1 MKRLSPREKRLVGAA
16 GAAVAAF
23 ILIRFAVGPLLAYHS
38 RLREE
43 IPAMRRG
50 LIAARRCAAR
60 FAALRNE
67 VGAVQAR
74 LADRKKEF
82 NPYTSLSE
90 MARREGLSTEEIVME
105 KKPLDENFQEET
117 AKVTLRR
124 VPLDKLVGYLYNIET
139 SPDLMTVKVLSVAAD
154 SGDALLLD
162 ASLDASTIT
171 PAEKR
176 ETPAEKKAPAKKPR
190 ARKR

>member
-105 KKPLDENFQEET
+105 KKPLDEKSPADYGADVKPRLKVLKTEEPSGRK
-117 AKVTLRR
+117 AGVKVAS
-124 VPLDKLVGYLYNIET
+124 VAELVGKLKNEAG
-139 SPDLMTVKVLSVAAD
+139 VL
-154 SGDALLLD
+154 
-162 ASLDASTIT
+162 
-171 PAEKR
+171 
-176 ETPAEKKAPAKKPR
+176 
-190 ARKR
+190 